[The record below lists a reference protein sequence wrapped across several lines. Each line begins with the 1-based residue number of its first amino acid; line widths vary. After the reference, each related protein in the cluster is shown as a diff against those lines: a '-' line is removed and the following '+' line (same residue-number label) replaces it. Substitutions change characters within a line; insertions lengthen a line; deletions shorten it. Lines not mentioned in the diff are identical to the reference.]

1 MSEIKPE
8 PSSVFRKESI
18 ERISSPDQLDD
29 YIRVQ
34 KPSVWIILALVVALL
49 IAAFVWAGT
58 AKLETKVT
66 AFGIMDSENPNDT
79 VTCYLT
85 AEKADNVQKG
95 QSAVLAY
102 DKEYSGTVTAVSGP
116 YSYKEIAADFLNGNT
131 YAIYMADIHEGN
143 DYYQVTIQGKNLP
156 DGAFDVTIVGES
168 VSPISFLF
176 N

>member
-1 MSEIKPE
+1 MSEIKSD
-8 PSSVFRKESI
+8 SSSIFRKESI
-18 ERISSPDQLDD
+18 ERVSSPDQLDD

-34 KPSVWIILALVVALL
+34 KPSVWIILALVIALL
-49 IAAFVWAGT
+49 IAVFVWAGT
-58 AKLETKVT
+58 AKLETTVT
-66 AFGIMDSENPNDT
+66 AFGIMDSSNPKNT

-85 AEKADNVQKG
+85 ADKAANVKEG
-95 QSAVLAY
+95 QPAVLSY
-102 DKEYSGTVTAVSGP
+102 DTEYQGIVTAVSGP
-116 YSYKEIAADFLNGNT
+116 YSYQEIARGFLGGNT